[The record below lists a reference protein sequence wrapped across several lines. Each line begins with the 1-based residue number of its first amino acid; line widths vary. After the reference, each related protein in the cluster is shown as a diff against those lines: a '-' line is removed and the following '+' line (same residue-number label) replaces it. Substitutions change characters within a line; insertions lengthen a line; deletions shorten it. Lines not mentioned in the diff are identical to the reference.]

1 MSGSR
6 KNPTKNRRVRCGGGK
21 EMEKQGKVV
30 LIKPTRKAKVKKET
44 LRQVWA
50 GAGDGADKGK
60 LTRER
65 GE

>member
-1 MSGSR
+1 
-6 KNPTKNRRVRCGGGK
+6 
-21 EMEKQGKVV
+21 MEKQGKVV